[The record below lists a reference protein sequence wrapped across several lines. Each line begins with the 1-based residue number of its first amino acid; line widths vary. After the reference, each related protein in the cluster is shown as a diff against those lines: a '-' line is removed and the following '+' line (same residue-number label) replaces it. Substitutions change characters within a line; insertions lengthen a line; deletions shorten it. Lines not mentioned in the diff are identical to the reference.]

1 MPTLARFSG
10 IVIRMYFLPKEHNP
24 PHVHVVYAEGDF
36 SITIESLEIIDGEKD
51 PPSKILKP
59 VKEWVTT
66 NKAVLLEMWNTQILK
81 PIGPI
86 Q

>member
-24 PHVHVVYAEGDF
+24 PHVHVVYDNGDF
-36 SITIESLEIIDGEKD
+36 SIAIESLEIVDGEKE
-51 PPSKILKP
+51 PPGKVLNAVEDW
-59 VKEWVTT
+59 VKE
-66 NKAVLLEMWNTQILK
+66 NKVILLEMWETQNLK